1 MSDLQKTILQRIGWD
16 VHLKSFLYKKLPSN
30 LGWSGTLG
38 SLCAA
43 LFLLLGVTGMFLAMY
58 YSPTPDLAYQ
68 SIEYIMNDVP
78 MGKLL
83 RGLHHWGAGAMVLAV
98 FFHLFAVFFNGSF
111 KAPRE
116 LTWIVGV
123 LLLFVTLGLGFTG
136 YLLPWDQKA
145 YWATVVAT
153 AIPGDI
159 PIIGHAITNLILGG
173 PISGFTITRFY
184 AIHMLVLPSL
194 MLLFVVFH
202 IYLVRLHGVSEH
214 KSKKGSNHGEVAEA
228 EPYRFYPEHLGRSSI
243 VFFVV
248 FCIIIALSIYG
259 EIPKEDIV
267 GTVDESYLPRP
278 EWYFMWIFQ
287 LLTYFSGSV
296 EVIGSLGIPALIVVV
311 LLGLPWIEKSTHV
324 GMANRP
330 LATAVGVTSAI
341 VVVYLTITAFAGAR
355 GYGET
360 ILLPTRQLTQTENL
374 GLQTYVKQDC
384 AYCHQILG
392 EGGRRVGPD
401 LSNITRKERTPE
413 YLAAFIKDPQAE
425 SYFAIMPKY
434 NLKKDELNAMAEF
447 MLALDFRDNDGR
459 RITKKEVQDRFAG
472 KSSSLIHDE
481 EKSLQGGDLTVHAT
495 ADNNPKTESGI

>member
-30 LGWSGTLG
+30 LGWSVTLG

-43 LFLLLGVTGMFLAMY
+43 LFLLLGVTGMVLAMY
-58 YSPTPDLAYQ
+58 YSPAPDLAYQ

-98 FFHLFAVFFNGSF
+98 FLHLFSVFFNGSF

-145 YWATVVAT
+145 YWATVVAA

-159 PIIGHAITNLILGG
+159 PIIGDAITSLILGG
-173 PISGFTITRFY
+173 PVSGFTITRFY
-184 AIHMLVLPSL
+184 AIHMLVLPAL
-194 MLLFVVFH
+194 MLLFIVFH

-214 KSKKGSNHGEVAEA
+214 KSKKDSTPGEVAEA
-228 EPYRFYPEHLGRSSI
+228 KPYRFYPEHLGRSSI

-287 LLTYFSGSV
+287 LLTYFSGST
-296 EVIGSLGIPALIVVV
+296 EVIGSLGIPTLCVVV
-311 LLGLPWIEKSTHV
+311 LFGLPWIEKSIHV
-324 GMANRP
+324 GVANRP

-341 VVVYLTITAFAGAR
+341 VMVYLTITGFAGAR

-360 ILLPTRQLTQTENL
+360 ILLPIRQLTQTEDL

-401 LSNITRKERTPE
+401 LSNIKRKERSPE
-413 YLAAFIKDPQAE
+413 YLAAFVKNPQAE
-425 SYFAIMPKY
+425 SYFSIMPKY
-434 NLKKDELNAMAEF
+434 DLKQEELAAMAEF
-447 MLALDFRDNDGR
+447 MLALDFRDDDGR
-459 RITKKEVQDRFAG
+459 LISKKEVQDR
-472 KSSSLIHDE
+472 
-481 EKSLQGGDLTVHAT
+481 LQAKAVH
-495 ADNNPKTESGI
+495 